1 MMLRLHRL
9 WSEPRCFEPVT
20 FGSGINLILG
30 EKSDAEQQQGR
41 KVNGVGKSLCVEF
54 LHFALLREFEKT
66 RVARIPEGKLPT
78 DLIVI
83 LDLTINGQALQIRRS
98 LAHPNQPTIWRN
110 DAPETF
116 GNLDE
121 ATRFLGDLLFA
132 GQASGGFTSFRSLV
146 SLLMRDEESAFSD
159 ILRTM
164 APGTRAP
171 NDPQPHLYLLGFDL
185 APYRRLIETIKE
197 IEQLTRTLSQL
208 KADLTRHGEV
218 PLRDIAAELNEEQ
231 KDVEVIQQ
239 GLHELRAEPAF
250 AQVEEDLNRLET
262 RLGELRAQRKGISFQ
277 IDQIRSL
284 PKPEVIDETDIQIV
298 YDRIRAG
305 LGALVM
311 KSLDQARAFKQEVEK
326 FQGSLLTDELKR
338 LESAERELTTK
349 IRQMSEEH
357 AALVAQV
364 DRKGVLKELSAGLS
378 VAMHK
383 HQDYYRRQT
392 LFAQYKQV
400 EQRREDERSERQ
412 LAFDSLRKQRQE
424 HHDVEAAMNHEVAL
438 IHERIMSIRK
448 ASFTIQLNSNANVK
462 HPLNLDLRIDDDGS
476 HSIERTKVFIYD
488 CALMFSP
495 CTRER
500 HPGFLLHDNIFD
512 VDQDT
517 LVQCL
522 NYLQEQVDRGEDF
535 QYVLTLNR
543 EKIEVEER
551 ARLIKLDV
559 SAATR
564 ATLTKA
570 APFLGFRYQER
581 RRGSAEE

>member
-9 WSEPRCFEPVT
+9 WSEPRCFEPIT

-30 EKSDAEQQQGR
+30 EKADAGQPQGR
-41 KVNGVGKSLCVEF
+41 KVNGVGKSMCVEF
-54 LHFALLREFEKT
+54 LHFALLRQFEQT
-66 RVARIPEGKLPT
+66 RVAQIPEGKLPT
-78 DLIVI
+78 DLVVI
-83 LDLTINGQALQIRRS
+83 LDLAINGHALQVRRT
-98 LAHPNQPTIWRN
+98 LARPDQVAIVR
-110 DAPETF
+110 DGAAVTF

-132 GQASGGFTSFRSLV
+132 GHVSGGFASFRGLI
-146 SLLMRDEESAFSD
+146 SLLMRDEESEFSS

-164 APGTRAP
+164 PVSRSAP
-171 NDPQPHLYLLGFDL
+171 NDPAPHLYLLGFDL
-185 APYRRLIETIKE
+185 APYRKLLETIKE
-197 IEQLTRTLSQL
+197 LEQQARALKQL

-218 PLRDIAAELNEEQ
+218 QIQDIAAELNEEQ

-239 GLHELRAEPAF
+239 GLNELRAEPAF
-250 AQVEEDLNRLET
+250 AQVEADLNRLET

-284 PKPEVIDETDIQIV
+284 PQPEVIDETDIQIV

-311 KSLDQARAFKQEVEK
+311 KSLDQARAFKQEVER

-338 LESAERELTTK
+338 LEGAERELTTK
-349 IRQMSEEH
+349 IRQLSEEH
-357 AALVAQV
+357 AALVKQI
-364 DRKGVLKELSAGLS
+364 DRKGALKELSAGIS

-383 HQDYYRRQT
+383 HQDYYRRT
-392 LFAQYKQV
+392 ALFDQYRQG
-400 EQRREDERSERQ
+400 EQRKEDLRSDRQ
-412 LAFDSLRKQRQE
+412 LAFDALRKQQQE
-424 HHDVEAAMNHEVAL
+424 HQDVEAAMNYEVAS
-438 IHERIMSIRK
+438 IHERIMGIRK
-448 ASFTIQLNSNANVK
+448 ASFTIQLNSNASVK
-462 HPLNLDLRIDDDGS
+462 HPVSLDLRIDDDGS

-495 CTRER
+495 CTQGR
-500 HPGFLLHDNIFD
+500 HPRFLLHDNIFD

-522 NYLQEQVDRGEDF
+522 NYLNEQADKGEDF

-543 EKIEVEER
+543 EKIEEEER
-551 ARLIKLDV
+551 KRLIKLDV

-581 RRGSAEE
+581 RRGSADL

>member
-9 WSEPRCFEPVT
+9 WSEPRCFEPIT

-30 EKSDAEQQQGR
+30 EKFDAGQQQGR

-78 DLIVI
+78 DLTVI
-83 LDLTINGQALQIRRS
+83 LDLTINGQALQIHRTF
-98 LAHPNQPTIWRN
+98 AHPDQPTIWRN
-110 DAPETF
+110 RAPVTF

-132 GQASGGFTSFRSLV
+132 GQASGGFSSFRSLM
-146 SLLMRDEESAFSD
+146 SLLMRDEESEFSD

-164 APGTRAP
+164 AAGTRAP

-185 APYRRLIETIKE
+185 APYRRLMETIKE
-197 IEQLTRTLSQL
+197 LDQLTRTLSQL
-208 KADLTRHGEV
+208 KADLTRRGEV
-218 PLRDIAAELNEEQ
+218 QIRDIAAELNEEQ
-231 KDVEVIQQ
+231 KNVEVIQQ
-239 GLHELRAEPAF
+239 GLNELRAEPAF

-284 PKPEVIDETDIQIV
+284 PQPEVIDETDIQIV

-349 IRQMSEEH
+349 IRQMSDDH

-364 DRKGVLKELSAGLS
+364 DRKGALKELSAGLS

-383 HQDYYRRQT
+383 HQDYYRRT
-392 LFAQYKQV
+392 ALFDQYRQV
-400 EQRREDERSERQ
+400 EQRKEDLRSERQ
-412 LAFDSLRKQRQE
+412 LAFDALRKQRQE
-424 HHDVEAAMNHEVAL
+424 HQDVEAAMNHEVAL
-438 IHERIMSIRK
+438 IHERIMGIRK
-448 ASFTIQLNSNANVK
+448 ASFTIQMNSNANVK
-462 HPLNLDLRIDDDGS
+462 HPLSLDLRIDDDGS

-495 CTRER
+495 CTRGR
-500 HPGFLLHDNIFD
+500 HPRFLLHDNIFD

-522 NYLQEQVDRGEDF
+522 NYLQEQADKGEDF

-543 EKIEVEER
+543 EKIEAEER

>member
-9 WSEPRCFEPVT
+9 WSEPRCFEPIT

-78 DLIVI
+78 DLTVI
-83 LDLTINGQALQIRRS
+83 LDLTINGQALQIRRT
-98 LAHPNQPTIWRN
+98 LAHPDQPTIWRN
-110 DAPETF
+110 RASVTF

-132 GQASGGFTSFRSLV
+132 GQASGGFTSFRSLM
-146 SLLMRDEESAFSD
+146 SLLMRDEESEFSD

-164 APGTRAP
+164 AAGTRAP

-185 APYRRLIETIKE
+185 APYRRLMETIKE

-412 LAFDSLRKQRQE
+412 LAFDALRKQRQE
-424 HHDVEAAMNHEVAL
+424 HQAIEAAMNHEVAL
-438 IHERIMSIRK
+438 IHERIMGIRK

-462 HPLNLDLRIDDDGS
+462 HPLSLDLRIDDDGS

-551 ARLIKLDV
+551 ALLIKLDV

-564 ATLTKA
+564 TTLTKA
-570 APFLGFRYQER
+570 TPFLGFRYQER
-581 RRGSAEE
+581 RRGSSEE

>member
-9 WSEPRCFEPVT
+9 WSEPRCFEPIT

-30 EKSDAEQQQGR
+30 EKTDAGQQQGR

-78 DLIVI
+78 DLTVI
-83 LDLTINGQALQIRRS
+83 LDLTLNGQALQVRRT
-98 LAHPNQPTIWRN
+98 LARPDQPTIWRN
-110 DAPETF
+110 GAPVTF

-132 GQASGGFTSFRSLV
+132 GQASGGFTSFRGLM
-146 SLLMRDEESAFSD
+146 SLLMRDEESEFSS
-159 ILRTM
+159 ILKTM
-164 APGTRAP
+164 PASRSAP

-185 APYRRLIETIKE
+185 APYRKLLLSIKE
-197 IEQLTRTLSQL
+197 IEQQTRTLTQL

-239 GLHELRAEPAF
+239 GLNELRAEPAF

-262 RLGELRAQRKGISFQ
+262 RLGELRARRKGISFQ

-284 PKPEVIDETDIQIV
+284 PQPEVIDDTDIQIV

-349 IRQMSEEH
+349 IRQMSDDH

-364 DRKGVLKELSAGLS
+364 DRKGALKELSAGLS

-383 HQDYYRRQT
+383 HQDYYRRT
-392 LFAQYKQV
+392 ALFDQYRQV
-400 EQRREDERSERQ
+400 EQRKEDLRSERQ
-412 LAFDSLRKQRQE
+412 LAFDALRKQKQE
-424 HHDVEAAMNHEVAL
+424 HQDVEAAMNHEVAL
-438 IHERIMSIRK
+438 IHERIMGIRK
-448 ASFTIQLNSNANVK
+448 ASFTIQMNSNANVK
-462 HPLNLDLRIDDDGS
+462 HPLSLDLRIDDDGS

-495 CTRER
+495 CTTGR
-500 HPGFLLHDNIFD
+500 HPRFLLHDNIFD

-522 NYLQEQVDRGEDF
+522 NYLQEQADKGEDF

-543 EKIEVEER
+543 EKIEAEER